1 MELPILKT
9 QKNLRPPLKCPFS
22 CKVFIGI
29 YYTWEVSEQMKQYI
43 AFLRGINISGKNKVS
58 MAELKE
64 GFEKLDFGDV
74 KTYLNS
80 GNVIFSGDEDED
92 ETFTNQIEVMI
103 KKRFGL
109 DIPVFVISKE
119 ELENILYNA
128 PEWWGN
134 GNNEIYD
141 NLIFIMPPARS
152 AEVYSEIGEPKADL
166 ETIKAYKNAIFWS
179 FSRKDYQKTNWW
191 SKTAS
196 AAISSKLT
204 IRTANTVK
212 KTVGM

>member
-1 MELPILKT
+1 MAREVSYFVWGMMTDNIRLK
-9 QKNLRPPLKCPFS
+9 NML
-22 CKVFIGI
+22 
-29 YYTWEVSEQMKQYI
+29 EVSENLKRHI
-43 AFLRGINISGKNKVS
+43 AFLRGINISGKNKVP
-58 MAELKE
+58 MAELKQ
-64 GFEKLDFGDV
+64 GFEKLDLGEV

-80 GNVIFSGDEDED
+80 GNVIFSSDEDGAEK
-92 ETFTNQIEVMI
+92 FTNQIEVMI

-196 AAISSKLT
+196 SAISSKLT
-204 IRTANTVK
+204 IRTANTVRRV
-212 KTVGM
+212 VGM